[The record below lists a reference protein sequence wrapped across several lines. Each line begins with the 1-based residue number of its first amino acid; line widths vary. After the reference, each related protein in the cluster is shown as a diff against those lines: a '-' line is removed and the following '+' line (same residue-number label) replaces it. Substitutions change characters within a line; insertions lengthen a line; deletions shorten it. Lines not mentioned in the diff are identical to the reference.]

1 MRVSGIPGHEPA
13 CPNRDMVGPFI
24 RLLEG
29 RRSHRPVVSVLQRKI
44 FAMSRSGSLVNDWRQ
59 ASLSSAWSNAEEWW
73 TPAIDAVAEA
83 IVGASGAA
91 RAACE
96 TLGNHRAAS
105 GVFLDEARADVMIA
119 GRVAG
124 LSSASTAVLVDG
136 LTLGWVDR
144 TLDTFFTSACVD
156 PMTELATLPYLM
168 TRLSELYASASAR
181 GVDIAD
187 EHAFVVVQVL
197 AAADVMQSEMQ
208 MIIIQGALRGAFGAG
223 ETLARIGPNTAVA
236 VVSRAE
242 PALRD
247 ALGWLRIVLNQARSA
262 DQIRRHRMWL
272 ERLPR
277 QRDHLPSLIRQ
288 LND

>member
-1 MRVSGIPGHEPA
+1 
-13 CPNRDMVGPFI
+13 
-24 RLLEG
+24 
-29 RRSHRPVVSVLQRKI
+29 
-44 FAMSRSGSLVNDWRQ
+44 MSRSGSLVDDWRR
-59 ASLSSAWSNAEEWW
+59 ASLSSAWSRTEDWW
-73 TPAIDAVAEA
+73 APAIDAVADA
-83 IVGASGAA
+83 ILGDSGDA

-96 TLGNHRAAS
+96 ALGSQRAAS

-119 GRVAG
+119 GQIAG
-124 LSSASTAVLVDG
+124 LSSASTAELVDG

-144 TLDTFFTSACVD
+144 TLDTFFTSTCVD

-168 TRLSELYASASAR
+168 TRLSELYASATAR
-181 GVDIAD
+181 TVLVAD

-197 AAADVMQSEMQ
+197 AASDLLQSEMQ
-208 MIIIQGALRGAFGAG
+208 MIIIQSALRDTFPAG

-247 ALGWLRIVLNQARSA
+247 ALAHLRIVLEQARSA
-262 DQIRRHRMWL
+262 DQIRRNRMWL

-277 QRDHLPSLIRQ
+277 QRDSLPALIRQ